1 GQDPRRRRWYD
12 VSARDD
18 VLARVR
24 TAIGQQPELVVSRAY
39 RQGGVTAAGDP
50 VLVDLFED
58 RLVDYRATVRR
69 TAAGGIADTIAAVFA
84 QRSPAGARIVVPAGL
99 ERGWVSGAAEVVVDD
114 GGLTAAGLDKLDA
127 VVTACVVA
135 IAETGTIVLDGS
147 ADQGRRAISLVP
159 DLHVC
164 VVRVDQIVD
173 NVPDALR
180 LLEPTRPLTFISGGS
195 ATSDIEL
202 KRVEGVHGPT
212 TLEVVLVTPS

>member
-1 GQDPRRRRWYD
+1 
-12 VSARDD
+12 VSARED

-24 TAIGQQPELVVSRAY
+24 SAIGQQAEPVVSRAY

-50 VLVDLFED
+50 LLVDLFED

-69 TAAGGIADTIAAVFA
+69 TDAGGVADTIAAVLA
-84 QRSPAGARIVVPAGL
+84 QRCPAGARIVVPDGL
-99 ERGWVSGAAEVVVDD
+99 ERGWVGGAAQVVIDD
-114 GGLTAAGLDKLDA
+114 GQLSAAGLDELDA

-147 ADQGRRAISLVP
+147 PDQGRRAISLVP

-164 VVRVDQIVD
+164 VVRVEQIVD

-180 LLEPTRPLTFISGGS
+180 LLDPTRPLTMISGGS

-202 KRVEGVHGPT
+202 QRVEGVHGPR